1 MPLHQITT
9 SVKKTGAHSFN
20 ANWIRHTT
28 INVYHKIFPYLVFEP
43 CKDNWKLC
51 HCFSSHCLPA
61 GFALHHMLSNFEWK
75 LYPFHEQLRD
85 SLYGFYAGFKRRQTD
100 IPTGAE
106 ESHRPGKEPQDKKP
120 DNRPKNIHVFFP
132 FFTGLYSVTVK
143 TKKEILRS
151 LHVKNGLKHYNVGL
165 KARRFRRCSHVSVF
179 VLETGIYFLQF
190 GLPSTCIRRKLV
202 FTKTLSRVEIFE
214 NAVLLYQPV
223 QWMKT
228 KVFEN
233 LLSTSRC

>member
-1 MPLHQITT
+1 MPLHQITV
-9 SVKKTGAHSFN
+9 SVKKTDAHSFN
-20 ANWIRHTT
+20 ANWIRHAT
-28 INVYHKIFPYLVFEP
+28 INVYHKIFPYSVFEP

-120 DNRPKNIHVFFP
+120 DNRPKNIHVFFS
-132 FFTGLYSVTVK
+132 FFTDLYSVTVK
-143 TKKEILRS
+143 TKKEIVRS

-165 KARRFRRCSHVSVF
+165 KARRFRRCSHVIRFCRENGDLFSPVWSTDRMYSTNMVTENSSF
-179 VLETGIYFLQF
+179 QKRLPERRVL
-190 GLPSTCIRRKLV
+190 
-202 FTKTLSRVEIFE
+202 KTPFQ
-214 NAVLLYQPV
+214 LYQLV
-223 QWMKT
+223 R
-228 KVFEN
+228 VDEN
-233 LLSTSRC
+233 GGF